1 MSFLIQLTQ
10 AGFQMKVS
18 AFADTG
24 DKITT
29 KVERTKLTGEMPTL
43 EKYLDTYEQLN
54 ELLSA
59 YKELIKEDAIRLK
72 SAQAALTFAE
82 SQILK

>member
-1 MSFLIQLTQ
+1 MSLLIQLKQ
-10 AGFQMKVS
+10 VEFQMKVNGFS
-18 AFADTG
+18 DTG

-29 KVERTKLTGEMPTL
+29 EVERPELTGEMPAL
-43 EKYLDTYEQLN
+43 EKYIDTYEQLN

-59 YKELIKEDAIRLK
+59 YKELVKEDGVRLK